1 MKEINKKDLNS
12 DTIFEDF
19 ISEKAYKIDN
29 VSLFIQVVIT
39 IIYNLICYFRN
50 LEMMR
55 LID

>member
-39 IIYNLICYFRN
+39 IRKYIILFVII
-50 LEMMR
+50 E
-55 LID
+55 IWK